1 MPKSKF
7 TTFDIAAEVAA
18 LRRSVLG
25 CWLANVYDLDARTY
39 AFKFNKP
46 SGAVARDADS
56 RAAASDAESEKIH
69 ILIESGNRFH
79 RTKYERAKNDAPSK
93 FNAKLRM
100 HVRTKRLNDVR
111 QFGRDRAVE
120 FTFGGGDTECHI
132 IVELYGQ
139 GNIILTDKNYTVL
152 TLLRTHRDDTKGVKI
167 LGNHTYPI
175 DRFRA
180 FKQYQREDVVSALAC
195 GATVDDVNAV
205 NDDDGDD
212 GDDRSGAKDDA
223 RRAPGT
229 LREAFARAFGY
240 APPFAEH
247 LALTAGIPGG
257 ASATLPFDANAH
269 DACVDALTTAIQGL
283 ESWFEGVTTGAVVAT
298 PVVTTKMDSKADGSE
313 AIEIF
318 DDFSPFPLKQNEG
331 KPIKTFPMDGV
342 TDPACAFDH
351 VVDEYFTALESQSG
365 VLARRKVEA
374 QAITKLEKTLKD
386 VENRAAQLELER
398 EKEEQRAVLIEYN
411 LEAVDRAL
419 DAVNSALASG
429 MSWTELEVMIKEER
443 RLGNPV
449 ASMIKSLDLEKN
461 QITITLA
468 NHLDDV
474 DEEKSRSGKVKRVTV
489 VLDLGMSAHAN
500 ASVHFAAKK
509 KHAEKFGK
517 TMEAQS
523 KAVAIAE
530 AKAKAAMERAANSAS
545 ISRARQTLWF
555 EKFNWFI
562 TSENC
567 LVLQAKD
574 ATQAEMLISKYMLPG
589 DAFVHA
595 DVAQAPVTL
604 VKPPPGDHRAVPSY
618 SLTQAGAAVM
628 CRSGAWTSRAVTS
641 AWWTTP
647 DCVSKIAAL
656 AGDKL
661 PPGVVNVARADKQF
675 LPPAQLV
682 MGFGLMFVVSEANV
696 DAHKNDRLVRSDFD
710 ASLGQDGGD
719 DGGYDDS
726 DADADAD
733 VVEIKRR
740 DRSDE
745 SDADADADAVADEL
759 AGTDFRGTSRGDDD
773 DDDSTAATTTATTEH
788 HERGG
793 HEKQASAPRMS
804 AKERRTQKKKGKK
817 NGKGSDRDD
826 DDDDDF
832 IDPLAQLAS
841 AAKSPKAAEKAATT
855 GKPLPRGKAAKLK
868 RAKAKYGDQDDED
881 RELAMA
887 FLGADGTKKS
897 SASASRSQS
906 TAAVN
911 AAKPEAPMAPTPQ
924 PAPFKRRDEE
934 KRARREAKE
943 STDDVDVDGAHVV
956 DDDDDDDDD
965 TVVAVSIEDRLKADA
980 ERVSFI
986 NRIVGAPFKED
997 VVEYALPV
1005 CAPIAATNA
1014 LKYRMKVTPGSQ
1026 KKGKAAKLAM
1036 EILTRAP
1043 FASKVELDAMRALTD
1058 ADVAHAFPSGC
1069 KVSYP
1074 PGALKSMQNT
1084 KKASNASRG
1093 KKKR

>member
-25 CWLANVYDLDARTY
+25 CWLANVYDLDSRTY

-46 SGAVARDADS
+46 SGAVARDADTP
-56 RAAASDAESEKIH
+56 AAASDAESEKIH
-69 ILIESGNRFH
+69 IIIESGNRFH

-111 QFGRDRAVE
+111 QFGRDRAVD

-132 IVELYGQ
+132 IVEFYGQ

-152 TLLRTHRDDTKGVKI
+152 TLLRTHRDDAKGVKI
-167 LGNHTYPI
+167 LGNHTYPL

-180 FKQYQREDVVSALAC
+180 FKQYEREDVVCALAS
-195 GATVDDVNAV
+195 GMTVDDVAAA
-205 NDDDGDD
+205 DGDADAADEKTD
-212 GDDRSGAKDDA
+212 GAGTRS
-223 RRAPGT
+223 PGT
-229 LREAFARAFGY
+229 IREALARAFGY

-247 LALTAGIPGG
+247 VALTAGIPNG
-257 ASATLPFDANAH
+257 ASASLPFDNAVR
-269 DACVDALTTAIQGL
+269 DAYIDALTTAVQGL

-331 KPIKTFPMDGV
+331 KPVKEFPMDGV
-342 TDPACAFDH
+342 TDLACAFDH

-429 MSWTELEVMIKEER
+429 MSWTELEMMIKEER

-474 DEEKSRSGKVKRVTV
+474 GEEKPSGGKAKRVTV
-489 VLDLGMSAHAN
+489 VVDLGLSAHAN

-530 AKAKAAMERAANSAS
+530 AKAKAAIERAGNSAA

-555 EKFNWFI
+555 EKFNWFV

-604 VKPPPGDHRAVPSY
+604 VKPPPGDYRAVPSY

-628 CRSGAWTSRAVTS
+628 CRSSAWTSRAVTS

-682 MGFGLMFVVSEANV
+682 MGFGLMFVVSEKNV

-710 ASLGQDGGD
+710 VTLEQDEGDSDDDD
-719 DGGYDDS
+719 DGG
-726 DADADAD
+726 D

-740 DRSDE
+740 DRVEPSD
-745 SDADADADAVADEL
+745 DGDGDGD
-759 AGTDFRGTSRGDDD
+759 GDDD
-773 DDDSTAATTTATTEH
+773 KDDEDVDIANKLASSNLQSINDTDYALANKHRGDAHATKQTA
-788 HERGG
+788 
-793 HEKQASAPRMS
+793 SPRMS
-804 AKERRTQKKKGKK
+804 AKERRAQKKKGKK
-817 NGKGSDRDD
+817 GGKASDD
-826 DDDDDF
+826 DDDDDNF
-832 IDPLAQLAS
+832 VDPLAQLS
-841 AAKSPKAAEKAATT
+841 SPTKAGKAAGA

-897 SASASRSQS
+897 SKSATDGQTTV
-906 TAAVN
+906 TADVT
-911 AAKPEAPMAPTPQ
+911 KPEAPTAPTPA
-924 PAPFKRRDEE
+924 PAPFKQRDAE
-934 KRARREAKE
+934 KRARREAKAAE
-943 STDDVDVDGAHVV
+943 DAEDVVA
-956 DDDDDDDDD
+956 DDDNDERGGATDV
-965 TVVAVSIEDRLKADA
+965 TVSVEERLKADA

-997 VVEYALPV
+997 DIEYALPV

-1026 KKGKAAKLAM
+1026 KKGKAAKVAM
-1036 EILTRAP
+1036 EILMRAP
-1043 FASKVELDAMRALTD
+1043 FASKPELDAMRALAD
-1058 ADVAHAFPSGC
+1058 ADVAHVFPSGC

-1084 KKASNASRG
+1084 KKSSNPSRG
-1093 KKKR
+1093 SKKKR